1 MKVLIFYRPDSEHAR
16 LVEEFMHEF
25 GRRYPEYPLT
35 TVDIDSPKGSR
46 DAEIYDIVQYPTVL
60 AITDAGNTLQRW
72 DSGLMPLL
80 NEVAYF
86 ANQ

>member
-1 MKVLIFYRPDSEHAR
+1 MLIFYRPQSEQAR

-25 GRRYPEYPLT
+25 GRRYPESELT
-35 TVDIDSPKGSR
+35 LVDVDSPKGSV

-60 AITDAGNTLQRW
+60 ATTDEGATLQRW
-72 DSGLMPLL
+72 DSGLMPLM